1 MSKFWRLNTAPFFRI
16 LEHYMMP
23 NRPCKQHIPFGK
35 SLGKTIM
42 TPSSSQISY
51 VGGVEEG
58 SEGVEKPRSR
68 EEEKFC
74 LTWK

>member
-1 MSKFWRLNTAPFFRI
+1 
-16 LEHYMMP
+16 MMP

-51 VGGVEEG
+51 VGGGEEG
-58 SEGVEKPRSR
+58 SEGVEKPGKRRNFVLPENSKKR
-68 EEEKFC
+68 IGK
-74 LTWK
+74 